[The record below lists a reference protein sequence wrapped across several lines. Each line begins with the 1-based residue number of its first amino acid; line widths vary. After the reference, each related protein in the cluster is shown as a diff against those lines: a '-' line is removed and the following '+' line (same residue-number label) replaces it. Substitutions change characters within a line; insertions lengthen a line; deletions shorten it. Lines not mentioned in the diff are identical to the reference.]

1 MRRSDPLPVPSR
13 RRDRASL
20 EDGGRG
26 CPSERALRG
35 RCRQG
40 VSGNC
45 APSYPSWWR
54 LLLANGLGGQCYR
67 LTNSDIQ
74 SLARKA
80 HEFQQAVERS
90 EYTAFRLRITVFL
103 FSMLLAT
110 MNAILSPTFCCIGS
124 VSFLSNMLSI
134 ATSKYT
140 SRPAKSFSRVLRE

>member
-80 HEFQQAVERS
+80 HEFQQADQFTALPSPKRYDNRYEQEFLKNIRPHQLPTRTWWWARGWGRGGNWYPLCN
-90 EYTAFRLRITVFL
+90 EYLLR
-103 FSMLLAT
+103 
-110 MNAILSPTFCCIGS
+110 
-124 VSFLSNMLSI
+124 
-134 ATSKYT
+134 
-140 SRPAKSFSRVLRE
+140 

>member
-80 HEFQQAVERS
+80 HEFQQAVDFS
-90 EYTAFRLRITVFL
+90 HLVAYHIAPVRLSTKTL
-103 FSMLLAT
+103 G
-110 MNAILSPTFCCIGS
+110 TFCGL
-124 VSFLSNMLSI
+124 VSASDPQKVPLQRTYSCWKVHSE
-134 ATSKYT
+134 K
-140 SRPAKSFSRVLRE
+140 

>member
-80 HEFQQAVERS
+80 HEFQQAGGVLLQTASDGKGDHHMS
-90 EYTAFRLRITVFL
+90 EENKEKVR
-103 FSMLLAT
+103 
-110 MNAILSPTFCCIGS
+110 
-124 VSFLSNMLSI
+124 
-134 ATSKYT
+134 
-140 SRPAKSFSRVLRE
+140 RVLEEAFGQGKAEIMDEVLHSDFVCWDPNSETGEIRG

>member
-35 RCRQG
+35 RCRQ
-40 VSGNC
+40 VVIVYC

-80 HEFQQAVERS
+80 HEFQQAAKPKFAHGA
-90 EYTAFRLRITVFL
+90 EYKADSLVLIGCYHPSQQNTFTGVLTPEMLDTVL
-103 FSMLLAT
+103 WRALE
-110 MNAILSPTFCCIGS
+110 LSGKGTREGDGL
-124 VSFLSNMLSI
+124 VS
-134 ATSKYT
+134 
-140 SRPAKSFSRVLRE
+140 

>member
-80 HEFQQAVERS
+80 HEFQQA
-90 EYTAFRLRITVFL
+90 
-103 FSMLLAT
+103 AT
-110 MNAILSPTFCCIGS
+110 LG
-124 VSFLSNMLSI
+124 V
-134 ATSKYT
+134 K
-140 SRPAKSFSRVLRE
+140 AKKQGMDGGWAWTLPDED